1 MAKLFNNIRK
11 KLVTE
16 KPSTA
21 RTANYLK
28 YAIGEIVLVVIG
40 ILIALSINN
49 WNEQR
54 KNNLKEKSILA
65 DIHEEF
71 LQNKKQLDTVVFY
84 NKRSYLNCKKL
95 VALFPIDIKKD
106 NLDSISRYINY
117 SLFTYTFNPSQGTI
131 KSIVNTSSFDIIQ
144 NDSLR
149 NILISWQDLVTDLQE
164 DELVTKNTV
173 IKLIDPKFSKNL
185 DFNLNLKDKR
195 NHLEFLETIEFEYLM
210 HIRFDNLDGIFKKG
224 TELDKVTYNLNK
236 IIALTKPKE

>member
-11 KLVTE
+11 KLISE
-16 KPSTA
+16 KPSTT

-28 YAIGEIVLVVIG
+28 YAIGEIILVVIG

-54 KNNLKEKSILA
+54 KNNLKEKFILA

-84 NKRSYLNCKKL
+84 NKRSFLNCKKL

-117 SLFTYTFNPSQGTI
+117 SMFTYTFNPSQGTI

-185 DFNLNLKDKR
+185 DYNLNLKDKR
-195 NHLEFLETIEFEYLM
+195 NHLEFLETLEFEYLM
-210 HIRFDNLDGIFKKG
+210 HIRFNNLNGIFKKG

>member
-1 MAKLFNNIRK
+1 L
-11 KLVTE
+11 
-16 KPSTA
+16 
-21 RTANYLK
+21 
-28 YAIGEIVLVVIG
+28 
-40 ILIALSINN
+40 
-49 WNEQR
+49 
-54 KNNLKEKSILA
+54 
-65 DIHEEF
+65 
-71 LQNKKQLDTVVFY
+71 
-84 NKRSYLNCKKL
+84 
-95 VALFPIDIKKD
+95 
-106 NLDSISRYINY
+106 
-117 SLFTYTFNPSQGTI
+117 

-164 DELVTKNTV
+164 DEIVTRNTV

-210 HIRFDNLDGIFKKG
+210 YIRFDNLNGIFKKG